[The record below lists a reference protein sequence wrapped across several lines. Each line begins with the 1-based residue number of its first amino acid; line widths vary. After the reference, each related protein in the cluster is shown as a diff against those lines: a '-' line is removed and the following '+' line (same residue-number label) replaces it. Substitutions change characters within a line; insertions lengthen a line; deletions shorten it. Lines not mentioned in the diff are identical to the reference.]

1 VSSAISTF
9 AEINLDPKKDKKK
22 IIALPR
28 WMLNSQYSFL
38 GLKFEAF
45 WLLQAHFAV
54 VRQCERH
61 IWIGDLE
68 VDYMPTRNVASS
80 C

>member
-1 VSSAISTF
+1 
-9 AEINLDPKKDKKK
+9 LQ
-22 IIALPR
+22 R
-28 WMLNSQYSFL
+28 SQKGQEKNHRPSQVDAKFPVPFL

-45 WLLQAHFAV
+45 CFLQAHFAV

-68 VDYMPTRNVASS
+68 VDHMPTRNVASS